1 MSLIGE
7 TKLAILRELRNSPSH
22 GYAIADAVEISH
34 GGVYTHLD
42 ELTDEGMIE
51 LVEESS
57 EGRGKKYYALTE
69 AGELLLESLDKA
81 ESSQ

>member
-22 GYAIADAVEISH
+22 GYAIADSVEISH

-51 LVEESS
+51 VVEVSE
-57 EGRGKKYYALTE
+57 EGRGKKYYGLTE
-69 AGELLLESLDKA
+69 AGELLVRSFEKA
-81 ESSQ
+81 NS